1 MPSIEAQLT
10 AVYDLVEE
18 LNRVTLE
25 LQTAVAE
32 TRANLKG
39 ECPSDHPDS

>member
-25 LQTAVAE
+25 LRDAVDE

-39 ECPSDHPDS
+39 ECSSDHPDS